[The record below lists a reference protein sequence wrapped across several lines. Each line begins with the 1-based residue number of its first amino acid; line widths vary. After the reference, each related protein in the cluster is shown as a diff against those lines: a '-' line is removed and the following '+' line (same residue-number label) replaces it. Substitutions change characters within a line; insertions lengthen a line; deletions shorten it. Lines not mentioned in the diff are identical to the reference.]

1 MTATRDADGMQ
12 TMRGAARPA
21 VRALRTLSTAREP
34 FDPDGFGGRDVALV
48 SDVAPLAELVSRRY
62 LRARV
67 EGLEHLPRGPAL
79 LVGNHN
85 GGIFG
90 PDLIVTLGALWNAL
104 APSFPLYMLAH
115 DFAMRQFLPLGKL
128 LWRLGAL
135 RAAPSN
141 ARRVLAVGGHAL
153 VYPGGDIDAY
163 RHFRRRNEVVF
174 GERTGFVRVAQ
185 QARAPIV
192 PIVAHGAHR
201 SAIIV
206 TEGER
211 FARLIGLPRWGRLER
226 FPVALA
232 APWGIALGPWTPYLP
247 LPLPVRVRVLAPIH
261 VEPAEEPA
269 RARDHIRARMQR
281 ALDELA
287 QQSRSSS

>member
-1 MTATRDADGMQ
+1 MTSSSVDG
-12 TMRGAARPA
+12 TSAFGEAAR
-21 VRALRTLSTAREP
+21 RAARAIRTLAVARAP
-34 FDPDGFGGRDVALV
+34 FDPDGFGGRDVELV
-48 SDVAPLAELVSRRY
+48 SDVAPLAHMVSTRY
-62 LRARV
+62 LRSRV
-67 EGLEHLPRGPAL
+67 EGLSRLPRGPAL

-90 PDLIVTLGALWNAL
+90 PDLVVTLGALWRAL
-104 APSFPLYMLAH
+104 GPSFPLYMLAH
-115 DFAMRQFLPLGKL
+115 DFAMRQFLPLGRV

-141 ARRVLAVGGHAL
+141 ALAVLEAGGHAL
-153 VYPGGDIDAY
+153 VYPGGDLDAY

-185 QARAPIV
+185 RARAPIV

-211 FARLIGLPRWGRLER
+211 FAKLVRLSRWGRLER

-232 APWGIALGPWTPYLP
+232 MPWGIALGPWTPYLP
-247 LPLPVRVRVLAPIH
+247 LPLPVRVRVLEPID
-261 VEPAEEPA
+261 VDRGEDPA
-269 RARDHIRARMQR
+269 RARERVRDRMQR
-281 ALDELA
+281 ALDEMA
-287 QQSRSSS
+287 RESRRAT